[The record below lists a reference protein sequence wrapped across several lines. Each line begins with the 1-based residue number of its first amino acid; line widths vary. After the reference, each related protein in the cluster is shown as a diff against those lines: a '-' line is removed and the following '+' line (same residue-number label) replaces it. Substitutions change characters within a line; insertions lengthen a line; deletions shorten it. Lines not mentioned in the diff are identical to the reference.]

1 MDILDEIVAH
11 KRQELCEQKAIVSPV
26 ELYQMV
32 EHEISEGNRRMLS
45 MRESLLRSSSG
56 IIAEFK
62 RKSPSKGWI
71 HEDAQVED
79 VTRQYVCGGASALSI
94 LTDNRYFGGDMR
106 FIRRVRQ
113 CTDIPI
119 LRKDFIIDEYQLF
132 QARLIGADAVLLIA
146 ADLSADAL
154 SSLARTAHQLGLET
168 LLEVHRESE
177 LGYITDDIDMIGVN
191 NRNLGT
197 FTVDVEN
204 SIRMSSVLPS
214 HLPWVSE
221 SGIDSAETVAVLRRL
236 GYRGFLIGEAFMRT
250 KEPGQALQEFISKLD
265 VL

>member
-11 KRQELCEQKAIVSPV
+11 KRQELCEQKAIVPPA

-32 EHEISEGNRRMLS
+32 EREISEGNRRMLS

-113 CTDIPI
+113 CTDI
-119 LRKDFIIDEYQLF
+119 
-132 QARLIGADAVLLIA
+132 
-146 ADLSADAL
+146 
-154 SSLARTAHQLGLET
+154 
-168 LLEVHRESE
+168 
-177 LGYITDDIDMIGVN
+177 
-191 NRNLGT
+191 
-197 FTVDVEN
+197 
-204 SIRMSSVLPS
+204 
-214 HLPWVSE
+214 
-221 SGIDSAETVAVLRRL
+221 
-236 GYRGFLIGEAFMRT
+236 
-250 KEPGQALQEFISKLD
+250 
-265 VL
+265 